1 MRARREHCAMLIGR
15 SQLTQMIPHA
25 GAMCLLDGVRA
36 IDATRIVCTAT
47 SHRDAA
53 NPLRRKG
60 QLAAVCGVEYAA
72 QAMAAHGAWAQ
83 ATGAAPRPG
92 MFASLREVTWTCAR
106 LDEIEQELTIE
117 AELDAD
123 DGRTAAYRF
132 ALRAGEALLLR
143 GRATVVFAPAP
154 RA

>member
-1 MRARREHCAMLIGR
+1 MLIGR

-36 IDATRIVCTAT
+36 IDATHIVCTAT

-53 NPLRRKG
+53 NPLRRRG
-60 QLAAVCGVEYAA
+60 QLAAICGVEYAA
-72 QAMAAHGAWAQ
+72 QAMAAHGAWAC
-83 ATGAAPRPG
+83 ASAGGSRRG
-92 MFASLREVTWTCAR
+92 MFASLREVAWSCAR
-106 LDEIEQELTIE
+106 LDQIDEELTIE

-132 ALRAGEALLLR
+132 ALKAGEALLLR
-143 GRATVVFAPAP
+143 GRATVVFAPASST
-154 RA
+154 